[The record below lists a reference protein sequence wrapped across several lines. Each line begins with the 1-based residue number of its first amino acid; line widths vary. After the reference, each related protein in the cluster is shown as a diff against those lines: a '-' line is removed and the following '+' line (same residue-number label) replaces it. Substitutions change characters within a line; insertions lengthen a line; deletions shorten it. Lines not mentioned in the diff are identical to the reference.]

1 MPQGIIV
8 LQRNSEAKQAMG
20 MQHGCLGGRVV
31 MLTAFQ
37 CLWSQMSSNQFSK
50 EFLIT
55 RCTLL
60 GWEVKVVSEH
70 PLRISPAARLLS
82 A

>member
-37 CLWSQMSSNQFSK
+37 CLWSQIAQTNFPRNFSS
-50 EFLIT
+50 LAAH
-55 RCTLL
+55 CL
-60 GWEVKVVSEH
+60 GGKLKLFPSIH
-70 PLRISPAARLLS
+70 
-82 A
+82 